1 MSGICVALS
10 EMATSVSFDH
20 FDFNKILY
28 ILAVTFPSWW
38 LEKRFEVWRKWL
50 MQHFEICIFLTKKFS
65 FDLIFT
71 EIRWVNF
78 NSAFAFSCLRPKTTA
93 SEWLKFLHAWVGT
106 PYVQISKF
114 HSLLGLPAPVL
125 SYSWMG
131 WFTSTCT
138 EVTLSSC
145 PISGAFQKWL
155 RILKCKSS

>member
-28 ILAVTFPSWW
+28 ILAVTWKEIW
-38 LEKRFEVWRKWL
+38 GLEKVADATFWNL
-50 MQHFEICIFLTKKFS
+50 HFLDKKGFS

-125 SYSWMG
+125 SYSWTG